1 MKTRLLVGGLVGLL
15 IIPIFGG
22 LYYFFG
28 PDGPKIFT
36 MSLLFAAAGMLIAT
50 ILP

>member
-1 MKTRLLVGGLVGLL
+1 MKTRLIVGGLIGLL
-15 IIPIFGG
+15 IIPVYGG

-28 PDGPKIFT
+28 PEGPKIFT
-36 MSLLFAAAGMLIAT
+36 MSLLFAAAGAIIAV

>member
-1 MKTRLLVGGLVGLL
+1 MIVGGLIGLFIL
-15 IIPIFGG
+15 PVYGG

-28 PDGPKIFT
+28 PEGPKIFT
-36 MSLLFAAAGMLIAT
+36 MSLMFAAAGVMIAL